1 MNQTY
6 FTHDNGGRPFKVD
19 ISAECVH
26 VVKGI
31 ADATNNYEEFYP
43 DQEEFILSFKNLNH
57 IFIGHSP
64 KIPMTEFSG
73 GHGKDFIGNSIL
85 IGLFKERVQT
95 YIHIG
100 CSIFSFTPY
109 AEIIEYV
116 SPVGNNDVPYP
127 YAVDSLGNYY
137 LMIEDVILLN
147 TQTLKED
154 IIKSSNN
161 PYRYYYDRTLMT
173 IDEGRIPPKQPII
186 PYFKDIKEFYMDNE
200 DGYSKYTMRYAP
212 KTRRREHTKLYIIKT
227 TGEKIELTDVMY
239 TEIMAEYGELM
250 SFEPM
255 ETTIIQKRVW

>member
-19 ISAECVH
+19 ISTECVNIT
-26 VVKGI
+26 KGI
-31 ADATNNYEEFYP
+31 ANEANDYEEEYL
-43 DQEEFILSFKNLNH
+43 DQPTHVFNNLNH

-64 KIPMTEFSG
+64 YIPMTEFSG
-73 GHGKDFIGNSIL
+73 GHGEDFIGNSIL
-85 IGLFKERVQT
+85 IGFMNEKVQT

-100 CSIFSFTPY
+100 CNIFSFTPY
-109 AEIIEYV
+109 AEIVEYV

-154 IIKSSNN
+154 IIETGNN

-173 IDEGRIPPKQPII
+173 IDEGRIPPEQPII
-186 PYFKDIKEFYMDNE
+186 PYFKDIKEFYMDDE

-212 KTRRREHTKLYIIKT
+212 KTRKRENTKLYIIKT
-227 TGEKIELTDVMY
+227 TGEKIELKDVMY

>member
-1 MNQTY
+1 MDNQTY
-6 FTHDNGGRPFKVD
+6 YTHNNGSRSFKVN
-19 ISAECVH
+19 ISTECVK
-26 VVKGI
+26 VVRGI
-31 ADATNNYEEFYP
+31 ADATNNYEEYYP
-43 DQEEFILSFKNLNH
+43 EQAEFIRTFRNLNH

-73 GHGKDFIGNSIL
+73 GYGDLFNGNSIL

-137 LMIEDVILLN
+137 LMIEYVILLH
-147 TQTLKED
+147 TPTLKEEVGT
-154 IIKSSNN
+154 N

-173 IDEGRIPPKQPII
+173 IDEGRIPPEQPII
-186 PYFKDIKEFYMDNE
+186 PYFKDIKEFYMDDE
-200 DGYSKYTMRYAP
+200 DGYSKYTLRYVP
-212 KTRRREHTKLYIIKT
+212 KTRKRENTKLYIIKT

-239 TEIMAEYGELM
+239 TDIMAEYGELM

-255 ETTIIQKRVW
+255 ETTIIQHRIW